1 MAGGNRHTQFPAS
14 PTRLLATMDTD
25 TQIAQLF
32 ATAHHRAQAYNTI
45 NHWVTIGAEALA
57 CRASSI
63 SAKRGDLR
71 NDMYLP
77 C

>member
-1 MAGGNRHTQFPAS
+1 MAGGNRHTQFTATPA
-14 PTRLLATMDTD
+14 RLLATTVTD
-25 TQIAQLF
+25 TQMAQLF
-32 ATAHHRAQAYNTI
+32 ATAHQRAHAQNTI
-45 NHWVTIGAEALA
+45 YHWATIGAEALA

-71 NDMYLP
+71 NDMYLL